1 MTHKL
6 RRVVT
11 GHNNHGKSIIE
22 LDEGPAKELEAN
34 GSGLFEIWMT
44 RGLPATDNQMFRDYI
59 AEEELALCPPEG
71 AAKVRWFMV
80 PPEMEGAS
88 DEDKEAAAAF
98 GFAAVQAEHARVDTT
113 RHPMMHKTKSVDYII
128 IIKGEVD
135 MLVDD
140 GEARSLKPGD
150 VVIQRGTNHAWINHG
165 KEPALLVAVLVD
177 AEV

>member
-59 AEEELALCPPEG
+59 AEEELVLCPPDG
-71 AAKVRWFMV
+71 AVKVRWFMV

-135 MLVDD
+135 MLLDE

-150 VVIQRGTNHAWINHG
+150 VVIQRGTNHAWVNHG

>member
-1 MTHKL
+1 MSHKL

-22 LDEGPAKELEAN
+22 LDEGPAKELEAD
-34 GSGLFEIWMT
+34 GSGLFEIWLSK
-44 RGLPATDNQMFRDYI
+44 GCPASDNQMFRDYI
-59 AEEELALCPPEG
+59 AEEELALCPPAG
-71 AAKVRWFMV
+71 ATKVRWFAV
-80 PPEMEGAS
+80 PPEQPGMS

-98 GFAAVQAEHARVDTT
+98 GFAAVQAEHARVDTS

-135 MLVDD
+135 MLLDE

-150 VVIQRGTNHAWINHG
+150 VVIQRGTNHAWVNHG

>member
-59 AEEELALCPPEG
+59 AEEELALCPPDG
-71 AAKVRWFMV
+71 AVKVRWFMV

-88 DEDKEAAAAF
+88 DEDKEVAAAF

-135 MLVDD
+135 MLLDE

-150 VVIQRGTNHAWINHG
+150 VVIQRGTNHAWVNHG

>member
-11 GHNNHGKSIIE
+11 GHDNHGHSIIE

-34 GSGLFEIWMT
+34 GSGLFEIWLT
-44 RGLPATDNQMFRDYI
+44 KGLPATDNQMFRDYI
-59 AEEELALCPPEG
+59 AEEDLALCPPEG
-71 AAKVRWFMV
+71 AIKVRWFAV
-80 PPEMEGAS
+80 PPEDPAMS

-98 GFAAVQAEHARVDTT
+98 GFAAVQAEHCRVDTK

-128 IIKGEVD
+128 VLKGEVD
-135 MLVDD
+135 MLLDN
-140 GEARSLKPGD
+140 GEARGLKPGD
-150 VVIQRGTNHAWINHG
+150 VVIQRGTNHAWVNHG
-165 KEPALLVAVLVD
+165 TEPALLVAVLAD